1 LNQHIILTGLCFWST
16 EAIFQRIKGVTETK
30 CGYYNIEHFEFA
42 WEEGDHLE
50 SVLITYDDKEISLE
64 SLLNIYFLT
73 HNPALISWD
82 ITECIYPL
90 CRPAIFHFKDSDAE
104 IINKIH
110 NEYKEASTEDFHT
123 KVLPGDLTLFKKALE
138 YDQNFYNKRPEDG
151 FSCSNIVPKIEKVQ
165 LKFPHLLK

>member
-1 LNQHIILTGLCFWST
+1 MNQNIILTGLCFWST
-16 EAIFQRIKGVTETK
+16 EAIFQRIKGVTATE
-30 CGYYNIEHFEFA
+30 CGYYNIENFDFS

-50 SVLITYDDKEISLE
+50 SVLITYDDTEISLE

-82 ITECIYPL
+82 IAECIYPL
-90 CRPAIFHFKDSDAE
+90 CRPAILYFKDSDSE

-110 NEYKEASTEDFHT
+110 HEFKETTTEDFHT
-123 KVLPGDLTLFKKALE
+123 KVLFGNLTLFKKALE

-151 FSCSNIVPKIEKVQ
+151 FSCSNIAPKLEKVQ
-165 LKFPHLLK
+165 LKFPDFLK